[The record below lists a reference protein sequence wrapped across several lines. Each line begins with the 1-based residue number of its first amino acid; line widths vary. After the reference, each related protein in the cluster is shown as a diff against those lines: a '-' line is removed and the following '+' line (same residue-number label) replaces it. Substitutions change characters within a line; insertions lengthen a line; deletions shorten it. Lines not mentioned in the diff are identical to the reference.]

1 MLTNNSLDTS
11 NLGFDLSPCIKG
23 PLGQIIK
30 DSDNQGYLFNVPTDI
45 EPLSLVSFME
55 VADTEGVWKIA
66 WLEIYEVQKDR
77 SSLIKIGNFVF
88 GTSPKLLT
96 RDEEKLIKRWQRE
109 FEEYYEKNSGFSD
122 LSSFGERYLELAEQV
137 SPLLAQYFRAVYFND

>member
-30 DSDNQGYLFNVPTDI
+30 DSDNQGYLFNAPTDI
-45 EPLSLVSFME
+45 EPFSLVSFME
-55 VADTEGVWKIA
+55 VNDTGGGWKIA

-77 SSLIKIGNFVF
+77 SSLIKIGDFAF
-88 GTSPKLLT
+88 GTSPNLFT
-96 RDEEKLIKRWQRE
+96 RDEVKLIERWQRE
-109 FEEYYEKNSGFSD
+109 FEEYYEKNNGFSD
-122 LSSFGERYLELAEQV
+122 MSLFNERHLELAEQV
-137 SPLLAQYFRAVYFND
+137 NPLLAQYFRAVYFDG